1 MPEGFLSAEMETALC
16 APARQNLKRNAAK
29 IGIVNPVVM
38 ATATPNRS
46 QAAVKLIAEWCPD
59 LIVVHKNSSF
69 DFARQ
74 TTRNFETP
82 FGKIQTRI
90 KLAFSD

>member
-1 MPEGFLSAEMETALC
+1 MPEGFLSVEMETALC
-16 APARQNLKRNAAK
+16 APARQHLNRIATEVGVL
-29 IGIVNPVVM
+29 NPVVM

-69 DFARQ
+69 DFVRQ
-74 TTRNFETP
+74 TKYDFETP

-90 KLAFSD
+90 TLA